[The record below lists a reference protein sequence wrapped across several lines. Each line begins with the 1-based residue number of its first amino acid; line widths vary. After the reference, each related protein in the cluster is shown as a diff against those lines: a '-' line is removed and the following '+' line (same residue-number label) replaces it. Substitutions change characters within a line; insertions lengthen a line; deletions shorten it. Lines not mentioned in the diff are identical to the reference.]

1 MYGCVAREDER
12 ADGRHGRDPSQGDA
26 EDVHV
31 LDEQA
36 RGRVP
41 SADEVGLGKPVVH
54 EEGSALARKLEPG
67 AERALGCRS
76 ERPRHTRAVV

>member
-54 EEGSALARKLEPG
+54 EEGG
-67 AERALGCRS
+67 AGS
-76 ERPRHTRAVV
+76 KTRAGPRARAGLPL